1 MATDFTI
8 TALNDATDSEN
19 RMHSDEVAAR
29 YGFVGALVSGVNV
42 FGYMTQPLVAEFGT
56 EWLSN
61 TGFDVRFLLPAYEQ
75 DAVSVTSTQAEES
88 MQANSRHRIETCA
101 SNQHDITL
109 AKLASWPLGP
119 IDSSRAQAM
128 RVQAKQEAAIYE
140 EAARPELSWD
150 VIHLERA
157 APTWHWTPSKEDNDR
172 HVEAQRD
179 PAACYRGTDALIHP
193 YFLLDTCNRALMRL
207 YVLPAWIH
215 VGTVGSM
222 IRAIKVGE
230 AITVDCRP
238 IERWERKGHQ
248 FIRLYIAM
256 FSQDD
261 LVFEAEHTA
270 IFSIA
275 AKQLSK

>member
-1 MATDFTI
+1 
-8 TALNDATDSEN
+8 
-19 RMHSDEVAAR
+19 
-29 YGFVGALVSGVNV
+29 
-42 FGYMTQPLVAEFGT
+42 
-56 EWLSN
+56 
-61 TGFDVRFLLPAYEQ
+61 
-75 DAVSVTSTQAEES
+75 
-88 MQANSRHRIETCA
+88 
-101 SNQHDITL
+101 
-109 AKLASWPLGP
+109 
-119 IDSSRAQAM
+119 
-128 RVQAKQEAAIYE
+128 
-140 EAARPELSWD
+140 
-150 VIHLERA
+150 
-157 APTWHWTPSKEDNDR
+157 
-172 HVEAQRD
+172 
-179 PAACYRGTDALIHP
+179 
-193 YFLLDTCNRALMRL
+193 MRL

-215 VGTVGSM
+215 VGTEGSM